1 MKLGT
6 VSFEGK
12 IYNLDNIKIDEIKSI
27 MDKMESSK
35 NQLIKNIENEIGK
48 SGNNT
53 YSTLMNTFSEAE
65 SAIKSS
71 ALVTRAYYSRVSSET
86 INDKVDYEM
95 NAIKTSIREVYPKFK
110 DGTKN
115 YERIKELVSTS
126 MVDYEKNL
134 TELGHFYDIKI
145 DSLILDKVETESCLC
160 YSILS
165 KRYFGDK
172 ARIRDNLKNNDRAKF
187 SVKETMI
194 GFIDKF
200 SRKKEEKQSIDPM
213 MMNKLM
219 DSQDIVNDFNSFND
233 HEYNRII
240 EDARANEE
248 DITSFKKKVK
258 ETDEKI
264 MRINEEK
271 KSKIV
276 DAMEDGGK
284 EVSVVIKRPK
294 TFSRITKFFAIR
306 FNLLGYIQ
314 NSVISKLND
323 RVKRYREEVL
333 AKIDESIGE

>member
-6 VSFEGK
+6 VSYEGK
-12 IYNLDNIKIDEIKSI
+12 IYNLDNIKIEEVKTI

-35 NQLIKNIENEIGK
+35 NQLIKSIEKAIGK
-48 SGNNT
+48 SGSDA
-53 YSTLMNTFSEAE
+53 YSTLMKTFSEAE

-71 ALVTRAYYSRVSSET
+71 ALVTRAYYSRTSDDT
-86 INDKVDYEM
+86 INEKVDHEM
-95 NAIKTSIREVYPKFK
+95 NAIKTSIQEFYPRFK
-110 DGTKN
+110 DGSKN
-115 YERIKELVSTS
+115 YEKIKYLVSTS
-126 MVDYEKNL
+126 MIDYEKNL
-134 TELGHFYDIKI
+134 AELGHFYDIKI
-145 DSLILDKVETESCLC
+145 DNLILDKVETESCLC

-165 KRYFGDK
+165 KRYFNDRAK
-172 ARIRDNLKNNDRAKF
+172 IRDNLKNNDRAKF
-187 SVKETMI
+187 SVRETMV

-248 DITSFKKKVK
+248 DIATFTKKVK
-258 ETDEKI
+258 EIDEKI
-264 MRINEEK
+264 IKLNDEK
-271 KSKIV
+271 KAKII

-284 EVSVVIKRPK
+284 DVSVVIKRPK
-294 TFSRITKFFAIR
+294 TFSKITKFFAIR

-323 RVKRYREEVL
+323 RVRRYREEVL
-333 AKIDESIGE
+333 SNIDDSFWE

>member
-6 VSFEGK
+6 VSYEGK
-12 IYNLDNIKIDEIKSI
+12 IYNLDNIKIEEIKTI

-35 NQLIKNIENEIGK
+35 NQLIKSIEKAIGK
-48 SGNNT
+48 SGSDA
-53 YSTLMNTFSEAE
+53 YSTLMKIFSEAE
-65 SAIKSS
+65 SAIKNS
-71 ALVTRAYYSRVSSET
+71 ALVTRAYYSRISSDT
-86 INDKVDYEM
+86 INEKVDYEM
-95 NAIKTSIREVYPKFK
+95 NAIKTSIKEFYPKFK

-115 YERIKELVSTS
+115 YEKIKYLVSTS
-126 MVDYEKNL
+126 MIDYEKNL
-134 TELGHFYDIKI
+134 AELGHFYDIKI
-145 DSLILDKVETESCLC
+145 DNLILDKVETESCLC

-165 KRYFGDK
+165 KRYFNDRAK
-172 ARIRDNLKNNDRAKF
+172 IRDNLKTNDRAKF
-187 SVKETMI
+187 SVRETMA

-219 DSQDIVNDFNSFND
+219 DSQDIVNDLNSFND

-248 DITSFKKKVK
+248 DIATFTKKVK
-258 ETDEKI
+258 EIDEKI
-264 MRINEEK
+264 TKLNDEK
-271 KSKIV
+271 KAKII

-284 EVSVVIKRPK
+284 DVSVVIKKPK
-294 TFSRITKFFAIR
+294 TFSKITKFFAIR

-323 RVKRYREEVL
+323 RVRRYREEVL
-333 AKIDESIGE
+333 SKIDDSVGE

>member
-6 VSFEGK
+6 VSYEGK
-12 IYNLDNIKIDEIKSI
+12 IYNLDNIKIEEVKTI

-35 NQLIKNIENEIGK
+35 NQLIKSIEKAIGK
-48 SGNNT
+48 SGSDA
-53 YSTLMNTFSEAE
+53 YSTLMKTFSEAE

-71 ALVTRAYYSRVSSET
+71 ALVTRAYYSRTSGNT
-86 INDKVDYEM
+86 INEKVDHEM
-95 NAIKTSIREVYPKFK
+95 NAIKTSIQEFYPRFK
-110 DGTKN
+110 DGSKN
-115 YERIKELVSTS
+115 YEKIKYLVSTS
-126 MVDYEKNL
+126 MIDYEKNL
-134 TELGHFYDIKI
+134 AELGHFYDIKI
-145 DSLILDKVETESCLC
+145 DNLILDKVETESCLC

-165 KRYFGDK
+165 KRYFNDRAK
-172 ARIRDNLKNNDRAKF
+172 IRDNLKNNDRAKF
-187 SVKETMI
+187 SVRETMV

-248 DITSFKKKVK
+248 DIAIFTKKVK
-258 ETDEKI
+258 EIDEKI
-264 MRINEEK
+264 IKLNDEK
-271 KSKIV
+271 KVKII

-284 EVSVVIKRPK
+284 DVSVVIKKPK
-294 TFSRITKFFAIR
+294 TFSKITKFFAIR

-323 RVKRYREEVL
+323 RVRRYREEVL
-333 AKIDESIGE
+333 SNIDDSFGE

>member
-6 VSFEGK
+6 VSYEGK
-12 IYNLDNIKIDEIKSI
+12 IYNLDNIKIEEVKTI

-35 NQLIKNIENEIGK
+35 NQLIKSIEKAIGK
-48 SGNNT
+48 SGSDA
-53 YSTLMNTFSEAE
+53 YSTLMKTFSEAE

-71 ALVTRAYYSRVSSET
+71 ALVTRAYYSRTSDDT
-86 INDKVDYEM
+86 INEKVDHEM
-95 NAIKTSIREVYPKFK
+95 NAIKTSIQEFYPRFK
-110 DGTKN
+110 DGSKN
-115 YERIKELVSTS
+115 YEKIKYLVSTS
-126 MVDYEKNL
+126 MIDYEKNL
-134 TELGHFYDIKI
+134 AELGHFYDIKI
-145 DSLILDKVETESCLC
+145 DNLILDKVETESCLC

-165 KRYFGDK
+165 KRYFNDRAK
-172 ARIRDNLKNNDRAKF
+172 IRDNLKNNDRAKF
-187 SVKETMI
+187 SVRETMV

-248 DITSFKKKVK
+248 DIATFTKKVK
-258 ETDEKI
+258 EIDEKI
-264 MRINEEK
+264 IKLNDEK
-271 KSKIV
+271 KAKII

-284 EVSVVIKRPK
+284 DVSVVIKRPK
-294 TFSRITKFFAIR
+294 TFSKITKFFAIR

-323 RVKRYREEVL
+323 RVRRYREEVL
-333 AKIDESIGE
+333 SNIDDSFGE

>member
-6 VSFEGK
+6 VSYEGK
-12 IYNLDNIKIDEIKSI
+12 IYNLDNIKIEEVKTI

-35 NQLIKNIENEIGK
+35 NQLIKSIEKAIGK
-48 SGNNT
+48 SGSDA
-53 YSTLMNTFSEAE
+53 YSTLMKTFSEAE

-71 ALVTRAYYSRVSSET
+71 ALVTRAYYSRTSDDT
-86 INDKVDYEM
+86 INEKVDHEM
-95 NAIKTSIREVYPKFK
+95 NAIKTSIQEFYPRFK
-110 DGTKN
+110 DGSKN
-115 YERIKELVSTS
+115 YEKIKYLVSTS
-126 MVDYEKNL
+126 MIDYEKNL
-134 TELGHFYDIKI
+134 AELGHFYDIKI
-145 DSLILDKVETESCLC
+145 DNLILDKVETESCLC

-165 KRYFGDK
+165 KRYFNDRAK
-172 ARIRDNLKNNDRAKF
+172 IRDNLKNNDRAKF
-187 SVKETMI
+187 SVRETMV

-248 DITSFKKKVK
+248 DIATFTKKVK
-258 ETDEKI
+258 EIDEKI
-264 MRINEEK
+264 IKLNDEK
-271 KSKIV
+271 KAKII

-284 EVSVVIKRPK
+284 DVSVVIKKPK
-294 TFSRITKFFAIR
+294 TFSKITKFFAIR

-323 RVKRYREEVL
+323 RVRRYREEVL
-333 AKIDESIGE
+333 SNIDDSFGE

>member
-6 VSFEGK
+6 VSYEGK
-12 IYNLDNIKIDEIKSI
+12 IYNLDNIKIEEVKTI

-35 NQLIKNIENEIGK
+35 NQLIKSIEKTIGK
-48 SGNNT
+48 SGSDV
-53 YSTLMNTFSEAE
+53 YSTLMKIFSEAE

-71 ALVTRAYYSRVSSET
+71 ALVTRAYYSRTSDDT
-86 INDKVDYEM
+86 INEKVDHEM
-95 NAIKTSIREVYPKFK
+95 NAIKTSIQEFYPRFK
-110 DGTKN
+110 DGSKN
-115 YERIKELVSTS
+115 YEKIKYLVSTS
-126 MVDYEKNL
+126 MIDYEKNL
-134 TELGHFYDIKI
+134 AELGHFYDIKI
-145 DSLILDKVETESCLC
+145 DNLILDKVENESCLC

-165 KRYFGDK
+165 KRYFNDRAK
-172 ARIRDNLKNNDRAKF
+172 IRDNLKNNDRAKF
-187 SVKETMI
+187 SVRETMV

-248 DITSFKKKVK
+248 DIATFTKKVK
-258 ETDEKI
+258 EIDEKI
-264 MRINEEK
+264 IKLNDEK
-271 KSKIV
+271 KAKII

-284 EVSVVIKRPK
+284 DVSVVIKRPK
-294 TFSRITKFFAIR
+294 TFSKITKFFAIR

-323 RVKRYREEVL
+323 RVRRYREEVL
-333 AKIDESIGE
+333 SNIDDSFWE

>member
-6 VSFEGK
+6 VSYEGK
-12 IYNLDNIKIDEIKSI
+12 IYNLDNIKIEEVKTI

-35 NQLIKNIENEIGK
+35 NQLIKSIEKAIGK
-48 SGNNT
+48 SGSDA
-53 YSTLMNTFSEAE
+53 YSTLMKTFSEAE

-71 ALVTRAYYSRVSSET
+71 ALVTRAYYSRTSDDT
-86 INDKVDYEM
+86 INEKVDHEM
-95 NAIKTSIREVYPKFK
+95 NAIKTSIQEFYPRFK
-110 DGTKN
+110 DGSKN
-115 YERIKELVSTS
+115 YEKIKYLVSTS
-126 MVDYEKNL
+126 MIDYEKNL
-134 TELGHFYDIKI
+134 AELGHFYDIKI
-145 DSLILDKVETESCLC
+145 DNLILDKVENESCLC

-165 KRYFGDK
+165 KRYFNDRAK
-172 ARIRDNLKNNDRAKF
+172 IRDNLKNNDRAKF
-187 SVKETMI
+187 SVRETMV

-248 DITSFKKKVK
+248 DIATFTKKVK
-258 ETDEKI
+258 EIDEKI
-264 MRINEEK
+264 IKLNDEK
-271 KSKIV
+271 KAKII

-284 EVSVVIKRPK
+284 DVSVVIKRPK
-294 TFSRITKFFAIR
+294 TFSKITKFFAIR

-323 RVKRYREEVL
+323 RVRRYREEVL
-333 AKIDESIGE
+333 SNIDDSFGE